1 MIHTRRGK
9 QMLRKYGT
17 DKANILHVHVADI
30 FPIF

>member
-17 DKANILHVHVADI
+17 DKANILHVADI